1 MSDRIQ
7 LDDSDALR
15 FRIDS
20 QRHLC
25 LVFFDIL
32 HLDGESLLQT
42 PLVSRRRIL
51 EKVVRTVPGFV
62 SPLPLGAAC
71 D

>member
-1 MSDRIQ
+1 MSDCIQ
-7 LDDSDALR
+7 LDDSDTLR
-15 FRIDS
+15 FRIDNH
-20 QRHLC
+20 RHLC

-42 PLVSRRRIL
+42 PLVSRRRLL

-62 SPLPLGAAC
+62 SPLHFSEAY